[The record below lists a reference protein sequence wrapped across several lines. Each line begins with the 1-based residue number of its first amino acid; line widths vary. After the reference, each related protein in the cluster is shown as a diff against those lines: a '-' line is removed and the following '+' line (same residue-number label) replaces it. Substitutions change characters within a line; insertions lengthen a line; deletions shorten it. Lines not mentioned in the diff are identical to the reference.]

1 MRTVST
7 TSAVGAL
14 LFWCTSWSH
23 LTLNGPASWENFSP
37 RYGNNTET
45 ILAIYSSFFF
55 FLEKIIQ
62 LRKIRIWIKRLL
74 KKKVSFFSQQQSFT
88 ESSRLKTFVLMLA
101 FNEVALVMDLFSLY
115 VKCSKS
121 KSSDEFFHKLCPS
134 NTREEN
140 EIWRRQ
146 KGRKDR
152 RQKRKEREKTVF
164 LSNITWME
172 RIRKA
177 KHSS

>member
-1 MRTVST
+1 MVLRHGN
-7 TSAVGAL
+7 TSAQDMEIILKLFL
-14 LFWCTSWSH
+14 LYTH
-23 LTLNGPASWENFSP
+23 LS
-37 RYGNNTET
+37 
-45 ILAIYSSFFF
+45 FF
-55 FLEKIIQ
+55 FLEKIIH
-62 LRKIRIWIKRLL
+62 LRKIRIWIRRLL

-88 ESSRLKTFVLMLA
+88 ESSHLKTFVLMLA
-101 FNEVALVMDLFSLY
+101 FNEVALVMDPFSLY

-121 KSSDEFFHKLCPS
+121 KSSDVFFHKLCPS

-146 KGRKDR
+146 KGRKDK